1 MSDKIYIFKQGDYK
15 KTGNLLMSKNS
26 KACEDC
32 LLGMYVWKDRYGL
45 ALYKASDCSFVYS
58 SVFDTFMVP
67 VPNMTESA
75 LEMMKSI
82 SEKPVLARVTE
93 KNKEYL
99 EANFEGMFEYSE
111 DTGSYDYIYD
121 IESLVTLKGKKL
133 AKKRNHING
142 FINTYDEW
150 HTEEISFKNLL
161 GCRDFLKKWYKDK
174 IEKEDESGIDS
185 LMAEKNS
192 LFNVLEN
199 YDGIMADGMAL
210 FVGEEIAAVTIG
222 QRISQHTYDVVFE
235 KAFDSIK
242 GAYNIINREF
252 AAFIMKKY
260 PNVKY
265 INRENDLDLEG
276 LRRSKRSYRPVE
288 ILKKYTA
295 RYIG

>member
-142 FINTYDEW
+142 FINTYEEW

-174 IEKEDESGIDS
+174 IEKEDENGIDS